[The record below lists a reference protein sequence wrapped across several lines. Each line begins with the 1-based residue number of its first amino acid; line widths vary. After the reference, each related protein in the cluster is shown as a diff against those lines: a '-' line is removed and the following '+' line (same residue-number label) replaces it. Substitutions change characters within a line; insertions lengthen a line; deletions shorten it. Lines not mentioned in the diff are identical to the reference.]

1 MSDDIYF
8 YGDDHHFNPKWLL
21 LIPAIAIVGFLAYL
35 VYDKFFTEDENEQ
48 VTEAPQ
54 QPREIEEPLPQKAE
68 LELASADS
76 TLNVIDTV
84 INDISVRLYIPP
96 TGSKP
101 QLVMGYEVIKDTAN
115 TMLCFAAADAGVS
128 DKIVGAFVVDG
139 EVVSTGLS
147 KKGFCAIIDDTV
159 TIGISENSPL
169 FERAINDK
177 GSFFRQ
183 RALVDSGRIVINE
196 KRGIFMCRALCR
208 KENQLFVVHSMD
220 RCSLYDFSQLL
231 QDLGVE
237 YAISLQ
243 SAENAKGWY
252 LNTDGHCELVG
263 DWSSRK
269 YPKSANYI
277 IWSR

>member
-1 MSDDIYF
+1 MKDDIYF

-76 TLNVIDTV
+76 ILNVIDTV

-208 KENQLFVVHSMD
+208 KENRLFVVHSMD

-277 IWSR
+277 IWLR

>member
-48 VTEAPQ
+48 VMEAPQ

-208 KENQLFVVHSMD
+208 KENRLFVVHSMD

-269 YPKSANYI
+269 YSKSANYI

>member
-1 MSDDIYF
+1 MKSNIYF

-84 INDISVRLYIPP
+84 INDINVRLYIPP

-115 TMLCFAAADAGVS
+115 TLLCLAAADAGMN

-139 EVVSTGLS
+139 EILSTGRS
-147 KKGFCAIIDDTV
+147 KKGFCAIIGDTV

-169 FERAINDK
+169 FERASNEN

-196 KRGIFMCRALCR
+196 KRGIFMCRALCQ
-208 KENQLFVVHSMD
+208 KENQFFVAHCMD

-237 YAISLQ
+237 QAIYLQ

-252 LNTDGHCELVG
+252 RNTDGHCELVG

-269 YPKSANYI
+269 HCKSANFI